1 MASVAE
7 CFKRRTAAPIRSP
20 CVNSNP
26 ISVGYNLCRD
36 RKLTHAEIQAPHFK
50 QQIQYLEN
58 IWFKKSA
65 KKQHTNVST
74 LQFEDAGQI

>member
-7 CFKRRTAAPIRSP
+7 WFRLGTAAPIRSP
-20 CVNSNP
+20 CVISKP
-26 ISVGYNLCRD
+26 ISVGYILGRD
-36 RKLTHAEIQAPHFK
+36 WKLTHAEIQAPHFK
-50 QQIQYLEN
+50 QQIQYLED
-58 IWFKKSA
+58 IWFEKSA